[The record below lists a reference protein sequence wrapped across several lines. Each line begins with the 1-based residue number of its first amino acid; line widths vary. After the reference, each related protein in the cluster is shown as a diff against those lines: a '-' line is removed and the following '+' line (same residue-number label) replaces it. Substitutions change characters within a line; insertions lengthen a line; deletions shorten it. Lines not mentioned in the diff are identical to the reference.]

1 MARYTGPKTKIAR
14 KFGEPIFGDDKS
26 FEKRNYPPGQHGNN
40 KRRSKKSEYA
50 VQLME
55 KQKAKYTYGI
65 LERQFRNLFKKA
77 TASKGITGEV
87 LLQLC
92 ESRLDNVV
100 FRMGLSNSRRG
111 ARQLVSHRH
120 ITVNGEIVNIPSY
133 NLKAGDVIAVR
144 EKSKSIE
151 SIENC
156 LKNSSSVYEW
166 ITWNDETMQGTYV
179 SVPERIQIPEN
190 INEPGQH
197 GNNKRRSKKSEYAVQ
212 LMEKQKAKYT
222 YGILERQFR
231 NLFKKATASK
241 GITGEVLL
249 QLCESRLDNVV
260 FRMGLSNSRRGARQL
275 VSHRHITVNGEI
287 VNIPSYNLKAG
298 DVIAVREKS
307 KSIESIENCLKNS
320 SSVYEWITWNDETM
334 QGIYVSVPERIQIPE
349 NINEQYIVELYSK

>member
-1 MARYTGPKTKIAR
+1 MARYTGPKSKISR
-14 KFGEPIFGDDKS
+14 KYGEPIFGDTKAL
-26 FEKRNYPPGQHGNN
+26 EKKPHPPGQHGRG
-40 KRRSKKSEYA
+40 RRRKKSEYA
-50 VQLME
+50 VQLAE
-55 KQKAKYTYGI
+55 KQKAKYLYGI

-190 INEPGQH
+190 INE
-197 GNNKRRSKKSEYAVQ
+197 
-212 LMEKQKAKYT
+212 
-222 YGILERQFR
+222 
-231 NLFKKATASK
+231 
-241 GITGEVLL
+241 
-249 QLCESRLDNVV
+249 
-260 FRMGLSNSRRGARQL
+260 
-275 VSHRHITVNGEI
+275 
-287 VNIPSYNLKAG
+287 
-298 DVIAVREKS
+298 
-307 KSIESIENCLKNS
+307 
-320 SSVYEWITWNDETM
+320 
-334 QGIYVSVPERIQIPE
+334 
-349 NINEQYIVELYSK
+349 QYIVELYSK